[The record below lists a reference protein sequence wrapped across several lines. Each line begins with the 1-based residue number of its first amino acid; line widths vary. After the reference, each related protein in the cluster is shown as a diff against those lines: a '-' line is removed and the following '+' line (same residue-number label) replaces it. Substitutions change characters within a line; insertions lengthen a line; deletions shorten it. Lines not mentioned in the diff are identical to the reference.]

1 MEQGRKKDLLPWARV
16 EERCSQGLTL
26 QQWSLRGHAWI
37 RLVGALLCCTL
48 SQVNAL
54 DVACLRSSPPQPVRR
69 QLWSGRLSGVY
80 WLLSWLPRWLQERI
94 MNLRMHLAP
103 VRPPHVKAD

>member
-1 MEQGRKKDLLPWARV
+1 MQPDPDSAAVKSERPSCCLP
-16 EERCSQGLTL
+16 
-26 QQWSLRGHAWI
+26 
-37 RLVGALLCCTL
+37 ALLT
-48 SQVNAL
+48 
-54 DVACLRSSPPQPVRR
+54 PYPVRR